1 MYKKEKVGTLKIHI
15 HILYLR
21 IIHMI
26 NRPRGTQDFI
36 NMDMFDY
43 VVDAMRI
50 FLERSGFKHIQ
61 TPIIESVDL
70 FKRSLGLHTDVVG
83 KEMFTIQPHG
93 ADADQSLLCLRP
105 EMTAS
110 VVRAF
115 IEHSIDQLPWR
126 VFSIGPVFRHERPQK
141 GRYRQFHQV
150 TIELIGGQSIG
161 YDAQL
166 IYILNYI
173 FGTVLGLSCY
183 ELQLNFLGCL
193 EDRVLYKQRMQ
204 DFLSEHQGAI
214 CQTCVVRKDANTLR
228 VFDCK
233 STTCQELYKNAPV
246 LTDHLCESCNA
257 EWSFLK
263 DYLDILKVAFIHKP
277 TLVRGLDYYN
287 KTAFEFVSTN
297 LGAQSAFCGGGRYD
311 GLVGQLSQK
320 HSQPA
325 VGAGIGIERVLL
337 LLELEQKK
345 ADVALQKPL
354 IVCIPLD
361 ACYIPTILSIGQKLL
376 ACNVQVELLLDSSL
390 KNGMKKASKIMAT
403 HVVLI
408 GKEEAEKGMV
418 MVKDMKTGQQKQ
430 VEINIAIKQ
439 FSV

>member
-1 MYKKEKVGTLKIHI
+1 
-15 HILYLR
+15 
-21 IIHMI
+21 MI

-36 NMDMFDY
+36 NMELFDY
-43 VVDAMRI
+43 VVHTMHL
-50 FLERSGFKHIQ
+50 FLQRSGFRHIQ

-83 KEMFTIQPHG
+83 KEMFIIQSHG
-93 ADADQSLLCLRP
+93 TDAEQVPLCLRP

-115 IEHSIDQLPWR
+115 IENGIDLLPWR
-126 VFSIGPVFRHERPQK
+126 VFSVGPVFRHERPQK
-141 GRYRQFHQV
+141 GRYRQFHQA
-150 TIELIGGQSIG
+150 TIELIGGKSIG

-166 IYILNYI
+166 IHLLNYI

-193 EDRVLYKQRMQ
+193 EDRALYKKRLQ
-204 DFLSEHQGAI
+204 DFLQEHQQVI
-214 CQTCVVRKDANTLR
+214 CQTCVLRKDANTLR

-233 STTCQELYKNAPV
+233 SSTCQELYKKAPI
-246 LTDHLCESCNA
+246 LTDNLCDPCA
-257 EWSFLK
+257 LEWVFLQ
-263 DYLDILKVAFIHKP
+263 DYLHMLQVGFTKVP

-287 KTAFEFVSTN
+287 KTAFEFVSAN

-311 GLVGQLSQK
+311 SLIEQLSPK

-337 LLELEQKK
+337 LLDVEKNK
-345 ADVALQKPL
+345 AYSSLQKPL
-354 IVCIPLD
+354 IVCIPLK
-361 ACYIPTILSIGQKLL
+361 ACYIPNILLVNQKLI

-390 KNGMKKASKIMAT
+390 KNGMKKAAKMMAT
-403 HVVLI
+403 HVVLL
-408 GKEEAEKGMV
+408 GQEEAEKNMV
-418 MVKDMKTGQQKQ
+418 MLKDMVTGLQKH
-430 VEINIAIKQ
+430 INLDVLIEQ
-439 FSV
+439 FSR

>member
-1 MYKKEKVGTLKIHI
+1 
-15 HILYLR
+15 
-21 IIHMI
+21 MI
-26 NRPRGTQDFI
+26 NRPRGTQDFL
-36 NMDMFDY
+36 NTNLFDY
-43 VVDAMRI
+43 VVDTMHI
-50 FLERSGFKHIQ
+50 FFKRAGFNHIQ

-83 KEMFTIQPHG
+83 KEMFIIQPHG
-93 ADADQSLLCLRP
+93 SDAEQVPLCLRP

-115 IEHSIDQLPWR
+115 IENGIDQLPWR
-126 VFSIGPVFRHERPQK
+126 VFSVGPVFRHERPQK
-141 GRYRQFHQV
+141 GRYRQFHQA
-150 TIELIGGQSIG
+150 TIELIGGKSIG

-166 IYILNYI
+166 IHLLDYI
-173 FGTVLGLSCY
+173 FGTVFGLTCY
-183 ELQLNFLGCL
+183 EIQLNFLGCL
-193 EDRVLYKQRMQ
+193 EDRALYKKRVQ
-204 DFLSEHQGAI
+204 DFLHEHQHII
-214 CQTCVVRKDANTLR
+214 CQTCMMRKDANTLR

-233 STTCQELYKNAPV
+233 SMTCQELYKKVPL
-246 LTDHLCESCNA
+246 LTDHLCEPCA
-257 EWSFLK
+257 TEWMLLQ
-263 DYLDILKVAFIHKP
+263 DYLHLLKVPFKKVP

-311 GLVGQLSQK
+311 SLVEQLSEK

-345 ADVALQKPL
+345 IDLALQKPL

-361 ACYIPTILSIGQKLL
+361 AKYIPNILLISQKLIS
-376 ACNVQVELLLDSSL
+376 CNVQVELLLDSSL
-390 KNGMKKASKIMAT
+390 KNGMKKAARMMAT

-408 GKEEAEKGMV
+408 GQEEAEKDMV
-418 MVKDMKTGQQKQ
+418 TLKDMNTGNQKCIDSNALSFYNF
-430 VEINIAIKQ
+430 E
-439 FSV
+439 